1 MASEDADRVAA
12 IFSKRSR
19 RDRTAA
25 KPVGEHHGNSF
36 GTYFL
41 HRQLKTDE
49 QVNSGLKVVSS
60 IFKGVRVY
68 FNGAFSVRMA
78 TLHGLVVSNGGSVTW
93 WKHDA
98 AGRPTHLCT
107 AGLTPAQVNEVM
119 RMRSRPHVVV
129 EAWVH
134 ECVRS
139 GRRLPEADFIPEA
152 YRRAVTGGAGRG
164 GIARLLG
171 SGPSA
176 GAPRAAGP
184 AASSPPTAQGRS
196 CAAPP
201 APAPA
206 SPLAASPVAAPVAS
220 SPPQR
225 TFAGGTVADLYARTT
240 TSSSSSSSSTLAGP
254 PDGECRAPAAPP
266 GAPAGADPRRGPQP
280 PEARRMPTART
291 TESDPAFL
299 SQYYA
304 KSRLHLLGEHKA
316 KMQALVDDTQ
326 AGFARRLRA

>member
-119 RMRSRPHVVV
+119 
-129 EAWVH
+129 
-134 ECVRS
+134 
-139 GRRLPEADFIPEA
+139 
-152 YRRAVTGGAGRG
+152 
-164 GIARLLG
+164 
-171 SGPSA
+171 
-176 GAPRAAGP
+176 
-184 AASSPPTAQGRS
+184 
-196 CAAPP
+196 
-201 APAPA
+201 
-206 SPLAASPVAAPVAS
+206 
-220 SPPQR
+220 
-225 TFAGGTVADLYARTT
+225 
-240 TSSSSSSSSTLAGP
+240 
-254 PDGECRAPAAPP
+254 
-266 GAPAGADPRRGPQP
+266 
-280 PEARRMPTART
+280 
-291 TESDPAFL
+291 
-299 SQYYA
+299 
-304 KSRLHLLGEHKA
+304 
-316 KMQALVDDTQ
+316 
-326 AGFARRLRA
+326 